1 MTICFLTISISKLMS
16 FIPENKSIKYI
27 AHSFPYSIITFNN
40 NSKYMI
46 MYCGNRKP
54 CITGHELKMAS
65 KCSGV
70 AYVLKENDNDYKY
83 ILTSY
88 DVLKKELEN
97 HLQKTESIF
106 CFKFKYYFYY
116 TRLINASVSI

>member
-1 MTICFLTISISKLMS
+1 MTVCFLTVSISKLMS
-16 FIPENKSIKYI
+16 YIPDNTSIKKI
-27 AHSFPYSIITFNN
+27 KHTFPYTIVTFNN

-54 CITGHELKMAS
+54 CITKHELKKAS

-70 AYVLKENDNDYKY
+70 VYVLKENDNDYKY

-88 DVLKKELEN
+88 DVLKKELDN

-106 CFKFKYYFYY
+106 CFRFKYYFYF
-116 TRLINASVSI
+116 TRLINAGVSI